1 MSAQQAA
8 ARARQEAE
16 RKLAA
21 ELGTAHRSMSGET
34 RQRALVYDALT
45 EGPIEGLVNGAASI
59 FLDYVPLVDT
69 YIYKHTN
76 AINTT
81 ASVSAGST
89 TVTVATGA
97 LDFADVDGGTRK
109 ILIKGAGKQGSS
121 IFSAT
126 AGTTTLTAS
135 SSWFTSGMAS
145 ASMHAE
151 GAARIQIEG
160 AGEDGRPYV
169 GYITAYTSG
178 TSVQVAPPIATT
190 VSGVSGA
197 IDLVSVIT
205 AYNVG
210 SNQVT
215 ITTAATTTVSGV
227 AATLTAP
234 QTDHTTYANSSPP
247 TNYNDLQYSFRSGT
261 RHQRPIQMR
270 NGGNPTASFV
280 HAPNIRMDQNATF
293 DSTNGVS
300 DHLVTSSEVG
310 IPNPAETDEIFFV
323 IEMPQLFAISTK
335 SGTEYNSWV
344 EFTCDFEYSRDGG
357 SSYFSNRLVGPT
369 DNEIINRT
377 NGFEFFNDR
386 STLSLHD
393 GYIINKTKK
402 AFQEP
407 YLFNVEEFKPF
418 DTWRLRFQ
426 RVNEPNK
433 PQEHHD
439 NLNESFI
446 KFVEARITDKFSY
459 PFTAIGAVSFN
470 AKDFSGQPK
479 RSYHIKGKKVQV
491 PTNYLTRDETDDIS
505 ASYKRNVS
513 DGSTESTY
521 QDWDGNFR
529 GDDSTFAVGHV
540 NHNKVYTN
548 NPAWIFYDIITDHR
562 YGLGELVAE
571 NFVDKYALYQIA
583 RYCDELVDDGKGG
596 QEPRFTC
603 NAYINKATEAFKVLK
618 DLAGV
623 FRGMVYWMDGELVA
637 VQDRPKEPIYTFT
650 QGNVIDGQFAYESTS
665 ERIRANQIIIK
676 WNDPQD
682 QFRAKSHI
690 VDDVD
695 NIIDTGRINST
706 QMSAFGCTSE
716 GQAHRLGKWRLL
728 TDKIET
734 EVCSFST
741 SVNAG
746 FIRPGDIINVQDH
759 YLDSVQF
766 SGRIKAGVSTTV
778 VTLDRAVTLASNTT
792 YTLHLVYPAGGAYL
806 EQDSATINSTNYTR
820 GDLVLLDEDGA
831 AIDTHAKASNV
842 KDDSNNEVIL
852 AWSEHSRVEK
862 QTISTSAGTIAA
874 GSNITVSSAFTAVP
888 NAEVIWALTAQKN
901 DTEVTGSAK
910 QYRVL
915 GIDENEAGTFSIAA
929 GLYNDKKYDLVEKD
943 YKVTPA
949 TQTERVLFD
958 NTRATSQAIEQ
969 AVPGPDSIT
978 FSLQQVSA
986 DTDTDGTN
994 DGETLTGTL
1003 KAVIE
1008 WEMPGTIR
1016 LASNVLANSFVNE
1029 PLDKTETTITLG
1041 AAATTDKGYGIIE
1054 KGTSNEEVVYWTAK
1068 SGNNITAVR
1077 GSLGTTA
1084 KTHATGV
1091 SFTEVPSFVT
1101 PYPNLAYFELE
1112 HTFGANQRT
1121 ERFITVEVPG
1131 SQTSFEVANVLGGT
1145 HNVRVRTVN
1154 NAGATSQWTSF
1165 ENTVRAPGLVK
1176 ATSRGN
1182 LSVGGTMTS
1191 PISITSAGAYNIAN
1205 STYTFTDAAGQEYN
1219 ITQTDAT
1226 HAQRTQSFSGLSASN
1241 GVGFAVFDCSASA
1254 SDPWKALDQKTDTT
1268 FHAGAGTTAGSFT
1281 WWKEVGAS
1289 NLGLSLV
1296 TGTITAEA
1304 NSSTVTGSSTTFTS
1318 DFAVGDMIRLGSTN
1332 DYAEN
1337 SSAWYGYV
1345 DKVVSDTSLLV
1356 KGVVTK
1362 AFSSKFAYKQSF
1374 KPDFARDT
1382 IVSKITRTASSSYLL
1397 EHFGSIP
1404 GLAGADGAQGAQG
1417 ATGNAGSAGPQT
1429 VVSFVYHQ
1437 ASSSSQPSTPSAD
1450 SYHLTNNT
1458 FTNLTSGWATTP
1470 PTFAAGNSN
1479 KYWYSY
1485 FRAEENT
1492 AGGGTASGGSNL
1504 TFQASQQGIGFSGL
1518 ITFTSGSTFSDGST
1532 TVSPL
1537 QAADVGASGS
1547 TTIDGG
1553 RITTGTVSAARI
1565 SISGKNISD
1574 LNNDSGFTDDTV
1586 ANTKTT
1592 ASAAATAA
1600 NSAAKTGGSVGGW
1613 SLSSTTITSGN
1624 ITLDNANTRIVI
1636 SD

>member
-1 MSAQQAA
+1 MGILDHLKK
-8 ARARQEAE
+8 
-16 RKLAA
+16 RKA
-21 ELGTAHRSMSGET
+21 ELEAAQSARSMSGET
-34 RQRALVYDALT
+34 RQRAIAYDALS
-45 EGPIEGLVNGAASI
+45 EGPIEGLVNGAASV
-59 FLDYVPLVDT
+59 FLDGVSLVNTD
-69 YIYKHTN
+69 IYKKTS

-97 LDFADVDGGTRK
+97 LDFADVEDGTRK
-109 ILIKGAGKQGSS
+109 ILIKGAGKQGTNV
-121 IFSAT
+121 FSAT
-126 AGTTTLTAS
+126 AGTTTLTTS
-135 SSWFTSGMAS
+135 SNWFTSGMAS
-145 ASMHAE
+145 GRMHAE
-151 GAARIQIEG
+151 GASRIQVEG
-160 AGEDGRPYV
+160 AGPDGRPYI
-169 GYITAYTSG
+169 GYITAYTSE
-178 TSVQVAPPIATT
+178 TSVQVHPPIGTT
-190 VSGVSGA
+190 VSNASGA
-197 IDLVSVIT
+197 IDLVSVI
-205 AYNVG
+205 ASYNVG

-215 ITTAATTTVSGV
+215 TTTAATTTVSGV

-234 QTDHTTYANSSPP
+234 QTTRSSYANSSPP
-247 TNYNDLQYSFRSGT
+247 TNYEGVQYSFRSGT
-261 RHQRPIQMR
+261 GHQRPIQML

-280 HAPNIRMDQNATF
+280 HAPNTRMQQNLTF

-300 DHLVTSSEVG
+300 DTIITSANVG
-310 IPNPAETDEIFFV
+310 VPNAAETDEIMFV

-335 SGTEYNSWV
+335 SATEYNSWV

-357 SSYFSNRLVGPT
+357 SSYTTHRLVGPSDAT
-369 DNEIINRT
+369 ILNRA
-377 NGFEFFNDR
+377 GGYEYFNDR
-386 STLSLHD
+386 SALSLHD
-393 GYIINKTKK
+393 GFIINKTKK

-439 NLNESFI
+439 NMNESFI

-459 PFTAIGAVSFN
+459 PYTAIGAVSFN

-479 RSYHIKGKKVQV
+479 RGYHIKGKKIQV
-491 PTNYLTRDETDDIS
+491 PTNYLTRDETDSNS
-505 ASYKRNVS
+505 ASYKRDVS

-529 GDDSTFAVGHV
+529 GDASTFAVSHV
-540 NHNKVYTN
+540 NHEKVYCN
-548 NPAWIFYDIITDHR
+548 NPAWIFYDIITDPR
-562 YGLGELVAE
+562 YGLGDLITE
-571 NFVDKYALYQIA
+571 NFIDKYALYQIA

-603 NAYINKATEAFKVLK
+603 NAYISKATEAYKVLR
-618 DLAGV
+618 DLSGV
-623 FRGMVYWMDGELVA
+623 FRGMLYWMDGQLVA

-650 QGNVIDGQFAYESTS
+650 QANVIDGEFNYEGTA
-665 ERIRANQIIIK
+665 ERIRKNQIVVK
-676 WNDPQD
+676 WNDPED
-682 QFRAKSHI
+682 QFAGKSHI

-695 NIIDTGRINST
+695 NIIDTGRINSAN
-706 QMSAFGCTSE
+706 MSAFGCTSE

-734 EVCSFST
+734 EVCTFST
-741 SVNAG
+741 SVNAA
-746 FIRPGDIINVQDH
+746 FIRPGDIINIQDH
-759 YLDSVQF
+759 HLDSVQF
-766 SGRIKAGVSTTV
+766 SGRIKAGTSTTI
-778 VTLDRAVTLASNTT
+778 VTLDRAVTLAANTT
-792 YTLHLVYPAGGAYL
+792 YTLHLIYPTGGAYL
-806 EQDSATINSTNYTR
+806 EQDAATINSTNYTQ

-852 AWSEHSRVEK
+852 HWSEHSRVEK

-874 GSNITVSSAFTAVP
+874 GSNITVSSAFSAAP
-888 NAEVIWALTAQKN
+888 NSEVIWALTAEKN

-915 GIDENEAGTFSIAA
+915 GIDEESAGEFTIAA
-929 GLYNDKKYDLVEKD
+929 SFYDDKKYDIVEKD

-949 TQTERVLFD
+949 ARSEVTTLD
-958 NTRATSQAIEQ
+958 NTNIARQADT
-969 AVPGPDSIT
+969 VPGPDSLT
-978 FSLQQVSA
+978 FSIQQVA
-986 DTDTDGTN
+986 GTDTPADN
-994 DGETLTGTL
+994 EESLTGSL

-1016 LASNVLANSFVNE
+1016 LASNVVASSFVNE

-1041 AAATTDKGYGIIE
+1041 AAATTSTGYGIIE
-1054 KGTSNEEVVYWTAK
+1054 RGTSNEEIIYWTAK
-1068 SGNNITAVR
+1068 SGSNITAVR
-1077 GSLGTTA
+1077 GSLGSTA

-1091 SFTEVPSFVT
+1091 SFTEMASYVT
-1101 PYPNLAYFELE
+1101 PYPNLAYFEVE
-1112 HTFGANQRT
+1112 HSFGANQRT

-1131 SQTSFEVANVLGGT
+1131 SQTSLEIPNVLGGT
-1145 HNVRVRTVN
+1145 HNVRVRTVSN
-1154 NAGATSQWTSF
+1154 SGATSQWTAF
-1165 ENTVRAPGLVK
+1165 ENTVKAPSTVK
-1176 ATSRGN
+1176 ATSKGN
-1182 LSVGGTMTS
+1182 LAVGGTMTS
-1191 PISITSAGAYNIAN
+1191 PISITTAGAYNISN
-1205 STYTFTDAAGQEYN
+1205 STYTFTDASGEEYN

-1241 GVGFAVFDCSASA
+1241 GVGYAVFDCSASA

-1268 FHAGAGTTAGSFT
+1268 FHAGGESTAGSFT

-1289 NLGLSLV
+1289 NIGLTVVS
-1296 TGTITAEA
+1296 GTITVSE
-1304 NSSTVTGSSTTFTS
+1304 NSNTITGSSTSFSS

-1337 SSAWYGYV
+1337 TAAWYGYV

-1356 KGVVTK
+1356 RGVVTK
-1362 AFSSKFAYKQSF
+1362 AFSGKYAYKQSF
-1374 KPDFARDT
+1374 KPDFAKDT
-1382 IVSKITRTASSSYLL
+1382 IVSKITRTASSAYLL

-1404 GLAGADGAQGAQG
+1404 GLKGDDG
-1417 ATGNAGSAGPQT
+1417 ATGSTGATGAAGIRTANGYLYYNTLQASAPSAPSNSSVTYNFSTGLLSGGVIGTGSTNWNQAAPASSGGQSSSKMWYVYWVVSESSAGSGSGTPTLGST
-1429 VVSFVYHQ
+1429 VYNAHNFVG
-1437 ASSSSQPSTPSAD
+1437 
-1450 SYHLTNNT
+1450 LV
-1458 FTNLTSGWATTP
+1458 
-1470 PTFAAGNSN
+1470 
-1479 KYWYSY
+1479 
-1485 FRAEENT
+1485 R
-1492 AGGGTASGGSNL
+1492 
-1504 TFQASQQGIGFSGL
+1504 FSGTNTL
-1518 ITFTSGSTFSDGST
+1518 VDGAGTSTTALVAGDLGST
-1532 TVSPL
+1532 
-1537 QAADVGASGS
+1537 GS

-1553 RITTGTVSAARI
+1553 RITTGTVAAARI
-1565 SISGKNISD
+1565 SISGKDISD
-1574 LNNDSGFTDDTV
+1574 LNNDEGFTDDTV